1 MPISVIS
8 PLKYFHYFAA
18 HLKLTMQRYLF
29 IDRDGTLLQSPPPGG
44 QIDSFEKLHFHP
56 HVITWLGKIAREL
69 PYKLVMVTN
78 QNGLNSPMYPTEQF
92 YPTQN
97 FMLEV
102 FKNEDIV
109 FDDIVIDESLP
120 EENSPLRK
128 PRIGRMIKY
137 LNDENADIKNSF
149 VIGDRLTDVQFAKN
163 LGCKGIFINPENLRG
178 QIELTDSVEELRNN
192 WVVLA
197 THHWKEIFEF
207 LISQK

>member
-1 MPISVIS
+1 
-8 PLKYFHYFAA
+8 
-18 HLKLTMQRYLF
+18 MQKYLF

-44 QIDSFEKLHFHP
+44 QIDSFEKLHFYP

-69 PYKLVMVTN
+69 PFKLVMVTN
-78 QNGLNSPMYPTEQF
+78 QNGLNTAMYPTDQF

-102 FKNEDIV
+102 FKNEDII

-120 EENSPLRK
+120 EQNSPMRK
-128 PRIGRMIKY
+128 PRIGRMTKF
-137 LNDENADIKNSF
+137 LNNENVDIKNSF

-163 LGCKGIFINPENLRG
+163 LGCKGIFINPENMRG
-178 QIELTDSVEELRNN
+178 QIELIDSPEELRNN

-197 THHWKEIFEF
+197 THHWQDIYEF
-207 LISQK
+207 LSKQWNKQQEMTSF

>member
-1 MPISVIS
+1 
-8 PLKYFHYFAA
+8 
-18 HLKLTMQRYLF
+18 MQKYLF

-44 QIDSFEKLHFHP
+44 QIDSFEKLHFYP

-69 PYKLVMVTN
+69 PFKLVMVTN
-78 QNGLNSPMYPTEQF
+78 QNGLNTAMYPTDQF

-102 FKNEDIV
+102 FKNEDII

-120 EENSPLRK
+120 EQNSPMRK
-128 PRIGRMIKY
+128 PRIGRMTKF
-137 LNDENADIKNSF
+137 LNNENVDIKNSF

-163 LGCKGIFINPENLRG
+163 LGCKGIFINPENIRG
-178 QIELTDSVEELRNN
+178 QIELIDSPEELRNN

-197 THHWKEIFEF
+197 THHWQDIYEF
-207 LISQK
+207 LSKQWNKQQEMTSF